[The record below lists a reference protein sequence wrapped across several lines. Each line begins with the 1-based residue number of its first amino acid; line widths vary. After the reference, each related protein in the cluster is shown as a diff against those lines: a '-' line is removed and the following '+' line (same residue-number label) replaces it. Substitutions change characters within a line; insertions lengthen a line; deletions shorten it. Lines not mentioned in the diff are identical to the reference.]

1 MHAQKHWYMHI
12 TACSSSGAFPPRSHH
27 SCITLKVRTWHEQRG
42 FHLSSE
48 KLVAVIS
55 SLRSFLSVLGGI
67 SALRKC
73 TWLFSA
79 LHFLQRLI
87 HLWLTGSNVCLSSSI
102 CLLIFMIFSKLK
114 KEKEITQV
122 LHVFKSN
129 SEYPPTTN
137 LPSSPLHTQPVLLFP
152 FSSPRPRHWLAFLV
166 LCQQLV
172 SSGPAARYKHQH
184 TGKRFCVVLCNMYF
198 HFIAWKG
205 GSL

>member
-114 KEKEITQV
+114 KKN
-122 LHVFKSN
+122 KSHKYSMSLN
-129 SEYPPTTN
+129 PIQNILPQLTSLPPPYTHS
-137 LPSSPLHTQPVLLFP
+137 LSSFFLSPLLDPGTD
-152 FSSPRPRHWLAFLV
+152 
-166 LCQQLV
+166 
-172 SSGPAARYKHQH
+172 
-184 TGKRFCVVLCNMYF
+184 
-198 HFIAWKG
+198 
-205 GSL
+205 